1 MANAAILLKKCS
13 TVQSLLKLLSTF
25 PCLSRFFLQ
34 ITRSPAP
41 IFPQSSVIYSI
52 AGNECSA
59 NEGQDE
65 ICAVLFPWDK
75 KELPTPLE
83 LLNGVFHFHPEI
95 YEYYASHP
103 EEKGELRENK
113 LYFHIRPND
122 DSDEDAEEDHDLE
135 TKPCLN
141 RIFGMSFPSIDEE
154 WKFKD
159 SRKFYEWLQ
168 PIMHPSVTIY
178 AGEDKFNPVAVFM
191 LTHLAPGWVGGA
203 LTAVTYT

>member
-1 MANAAILLKKCS
+1 MACKPPITN
-13 TVQSLLKLLSTF
+13 TSL
-25 PCLSRFFLQ
+25 
-34 ITRSPAP
+34 
-41 IFPQSSVIYSI
+41 IFNV
-52 AGNECSA
+52 GNECSA
-59 NEGQDE
+59 SEGQDE
-65 ICAVLFPWDK
+65 ICAVIFPWDK

-95 YEYYASHP
+95 FEYYTSQP
-103 EEKGELRENK
+103 EKKGELRENK

-122 DSDEDAEEDHDLE
+122 VDDSDDDAEEDHDLD

-141 RIFGMSFPSIDEE
+141 RIFGMDFPRKDEQ
-154 WKFKD
+154 WKFND

-178 AGEDKFNPVAVFM
+178 VGEDKFNPVAVFM

-203 LTAVTYT
+203 LTAVIYT

>member
-1 MANAAILLKKCS
+1 MF
-13 TVQSLLKLLSTF
+13 VQTF
-25 PCLSRFFLQ
+25 SPNLQ
-34 ITRSPAP
+34 PLNRI
-41 IFPQSSVIYSI
+41 SSESSDIYSNV
-52 AGNECSA
+52 GNECSA
-59 NEGQDE
+59 NEGMDE

-122 DSDEDAEEDHDLE
+122 DSDEDVEEDHDLE

-178 AGEDKFNPVAVFM
+178 AGEDKFNPIAVFM

-203 LTAVTYT
+203 LTAFIYC